1 MVHASEEQIQTHTG
15 ETGGTE
21 ETLLQRLCKSFENEG
36 LDKFREANRA
46 EFEPSKAAA
55 LRVSV
60 P

>member
-1 MVHASEEQIQTHTG
+1 MVHASEEQIQTHAG

-21 ETLLQRLCKSFENEG
+21 QTLYQRLC
-36 LDKFREANRA
+36 EAIEEERAGDFMRTNRA
-46 EFEPSKAAA
+46 EWTTSEAAP